1 MSCLLNVPVRRM
13 VEVSSEL
20 LWAST
25 ETRGLSVPSYQGD
38 GQLTLQHHQHT
49 MRVLLCGVLHSCRG
63 PCKYE
68 VRERHQAGRAYH
80 PV

>member
-1 MSCLLNVPVRRM
+1 M

-20 LWAST
+20 SWAST
-25 ETRGLSVPSYQGD
+25 ETRGLSISSYEVD
-38 GQLTLQHHQHT
+38 GQLTLQPDKHT

-63 PCKYE
+63 PCQHE